1 MFQKEIV
8 MGQSKRLIAKNKNSK
23 KTLDGPSPNQ
33 LINRSNNYVPTIH
46 APLIDLG
53 QNW

>member
-8 MGQSKRLIAKNKNSK
+8 MGQPKRLIAKNKNSK